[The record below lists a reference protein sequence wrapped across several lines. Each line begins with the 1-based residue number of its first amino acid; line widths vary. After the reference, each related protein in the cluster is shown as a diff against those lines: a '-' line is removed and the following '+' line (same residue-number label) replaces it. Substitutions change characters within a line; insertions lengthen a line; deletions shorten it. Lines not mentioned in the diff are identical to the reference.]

1 MTDAGIEAV
10 AAQTTLTMLAL
21 QNCRG
26 VSSQVMVAVLKN
38 NRRLKHLNIKNCR
51 QVTDSVLQAIG
62 KHCPKLLTLNLMGCR
77 NLTDAGL
84 RELST
89 LDKIT
94 DLNLWGGGTNALR
107 YVASGGSLLFF
118 PFSFLKID
126 RQLTPPQPPSLSLS
140 LCLLLRFKLSFS
152 DMLLANSPRVQCAVR
167 VRAPLHECY
176 LFFILENSVVFIH
189 SREVYIYTFIF
200 IIFIYNLYSTLTSI
214 RFH

>member
-1 MTDAGIEAV
+1 MGPSCGRKRSAAINALSLVCHGSNGVTDAGIEAV

-107 YVASGGSLLFF
+107 YVASDGSLLFF

-126 RQLTPPQPPSLSLS
+126 RQLTSPLSLSLSLS
-140 LCLLLRFKLSFS
+140 LCLLLLQ
-152 DMLLANSPRVQCAVR
+152 V
-167 VRAPLHECY
+167 
-176 LFFILENSVVFIH
+176 
-189 SREVYIYTFIF
+189 IF
-200 IIFIYNLYSTLTSI
+200 L
-214 RFH
+214 